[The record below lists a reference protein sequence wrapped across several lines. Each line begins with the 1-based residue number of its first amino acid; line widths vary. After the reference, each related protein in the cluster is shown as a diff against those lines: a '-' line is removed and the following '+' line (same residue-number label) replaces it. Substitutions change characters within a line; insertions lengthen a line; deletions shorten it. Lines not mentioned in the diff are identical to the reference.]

1 MTSATTA
8 LEDVLARTGLKVDA
22 TEFLALV
29 EQAARRLSPGD
40 PDPAHFFSA
49 AQRDVLT
56 DVGLDLSAAG
66 AAEPDPR
73 ANAVAT
79 QAVFADSALT
89 VTETA
94 ARLGV
99 DDSRVRHRLKQH
111 RLAGWKGHGGWRL
124 PAWQFTADGA
134 VPGLDVVLRAVP
146 DDQPALAV
154 AGFMTTPQPDL
165 LIGDTPAT
173 PRDWL
178 LAGGDP
184 ARVAELAATL
194 GTPA

>member
-1 MTSATTA
+1 MTGTTTA
-8 LEDVLARTGLKVDA
+8 LETVLARTGLKVDA
-22 TEFLALV
+22 GEFLALV

-40 PDPAHFFSA
+40 PDPAHFFSGE
-49 AQRDVLT
+49 QRDVLT
-56 DVGLDLSAAG
+56 DVGLDLSATKSG
-66 AAEPDPR
+66 EPDAR

-89 VTETA
+89 VTEA
-94 ARLGV
+94 ATRLGV

-111 RLAGWKGHGGWRL
+111 RLTGWKGHGGWRL
-124 PAWQFTADGA
+124 PAWQFTAAGA
-134 VPGLDVVLRAVP
+134 VPGLEVVLRAVP
-146 DDQPALAV
+146 DDQPALVV

-165 LIGDTPAT
+165 PIRDTPTT

>member
-1 MTSATTA
+1 MTAT
-8 LEDVLARTGLKVDA
+8 LESVLARAGLKVDA
-22 TEFLALV
+22 REFLALV

-40 PDPAHFFSA
+40 PEPAHYFSA
-49 AQRDVLT
+49 GQREVLA
-56 DVGLDLSAAG
+56 DVGLDLSAQG
-66 AAEPDPR
+66 ADEPDPR
-73 ANAVAT
+73 ATTVAT

-94 ARLGV
+94 TRLGV

-111 RLAGWKGHGGWRL
+111 RLTGWKGHGGWRL
-124 PAWQFTADGA
+124 PAWQFTADA
-134 VPGLDVVLRAVP
+134 ALPGLDVVLPAVP

-154 AGFMTTPQPDL
+154 AGFMTTPQDDL
-165 LIGDTPAT
+165 RIHDTPAS